1 MPIIGPGIAVGAGIT
16 VTNTPGVVS
25 TGLIVS
31 LDAGNPASYSGSGTV
46 WADLSGNSRNA
57 IPGTAPAASFPTFST
72 NTMVF
77 NGSSQGTILQNY
89 GASLAADNFTYEV
102 WCKPNDTRQVS
113 PESTIGT
120 EGTSG
125 QRWVIYADF
134 QNTNGGAGISVGTN
148 GVSVFEHGAAYMPSL
163 LVSATPISSS
173 AVTQIVVVYTNKQP
187 TLYINGQFN
196 RTGLT
201 SLRPIVYQF
210 GATIGYGAYGFYS
223 GNIDIVKYFNVSLTA
238 SQVMQN
244 YQALRQRFGV

>member
-57 IPGTAPAASFPTFST
+57 IPGPGFPTFST
-72 NTMVF
+72 NTMAF
-77 NGSSQGTILQNY
+77 NATNQGLNLQNY
-89 GASLAADNFTYEV
+89 FSPTADNFTYEV
-102 WCKPNDTRQVS
+102 WCKPNATRQVS
-113 PESTIGT
+113 PESTTGT
-120 EGTSG
+120 EGTAG
-125 QRWVIYADF
+125 QRWAIYADF

-163 LVSATPISSS
+163 LVSDTPISSS
-173 AVTQIVVVYTNKQP
+173 AITQIVVVYTNKQP

-201 SLRPIVYQF
+201 SLRPIVYQA
-210 GATIGYGAYGFYS
+210 GSLIGYGSYGYYS

-244 YQALRQRFGV
+244 YQALRQRFGL